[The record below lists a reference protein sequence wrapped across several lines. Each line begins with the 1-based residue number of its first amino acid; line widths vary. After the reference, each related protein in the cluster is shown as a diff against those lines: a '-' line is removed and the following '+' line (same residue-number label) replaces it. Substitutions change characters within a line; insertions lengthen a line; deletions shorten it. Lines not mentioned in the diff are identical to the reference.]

1 MPETPSFLK
10 ADISAESLKKL
21 LSSRPTLPG
30 RKGNASGSSK
40 RGGRSRSAQTL
51 VGLDIQP
58 GYVSAVQVRV
68 NGKIE
73 VQRAVGA
80 PLPPGTVREGE
91 VIDGQ
96 ALSETLRE
104 LFASARLDKRVRVG
118 VANQRTVLR
127 TLDMPP
133 IPEGK
138 ELATAVRFQAEDQIP
153 MPLESAVLDYQT
165 LGTVDTPAGQR
176 QRVVVVAA
184 QKDMVEKLMAAVR
197 GAGLRPEG
205 VDLSA
210 FALIRSLHRPDAHE
224 GCVLYLNVGGLTNM
238 AIADGTNCRF
248 TRVAAGGLE
257 SMATA
262 IAERNAIP
270 LEKARDL
277 LAAVDLSPEPVVPRA
292 PQPAAPVA
300 PEAPHATPTPEAPH
314 EAPTVEQGDLAP
326 VAASARLVSP
336 LPDQGTIDQGA
347 VDQDLVDHTTE
358 VQPLLAA
365 EPSAPREPEID
376 VRPVLVAGVREIAS
390 EVRNSLDFHRSQGG
404 GEEVSTVVLSGAAL
418 QIAGFADALRAELSV
433 PVLTQTVAIGDGGAA
448 GSVSPERLAVA
459 AGLAVQ
465 EAPR

>member
-1 MPETPSFLK
+1 MPATPSFLK

-21 LSSRPTLPG
+21 LSSRPTLPSLTG
-30 RKGNASGSSK
+30 GASGSSK
-40 RGGRSRSAQTL
+40 RGGRSRAATTL

-80 PLPPGTVREGE
+80 PLPPDTVREGE
-91 VIDGQ
+91 VIDGH
-96 ALSETLRE
+96 ALTETLRE
-104 LFASARLDKRVRVG
+104 LFAGARLDKRVRIG

-127 TLDMPP
+127 TLEMPP

-165 LGTVDTPAGQR
+165 LGVIDTPAGQR

-184 QKDMVEKLMAAVR
+184 QRDMVEKLVAAVR
-197 GAGLRPEG
+197 AAGLRPEG
-205 VDLSA
+205 IDLSA
-210 FALIRSLHRPDAHE
+210 FALIRSLHRAGAHE
-224 GCVLYLNVGGLTNM
+224 GRILYLNVGGLTNM
-238 AIADGTNCRF
+238 AIADGTVCRF

-262 IAERNAIP
+262 VAERNGIP
-270 LEKARDL
+270 LTKAREL
-277 LAAVDLSPEPVVPRA
+277 LAAVDLSVP
-292 PQPAAPVA
+292 
-300 PEAPHATPTPEAPH
+300 
-314 EAPTVEQGDLAP
+314 AP
-326 VAASARLVSP
+326 VAAPAANATEEAP
-336 LPDQGTIDQGA
+336 
-347 VDQDLVDHTTE
+347 TTE
-358 VQPLLAA
+358 QAATAAPAPAAAQPQPAQDSQAPTTEAQPQQAA
-365 EPSAPREPEID
+365 EPSAPRAPEID

-404 GEEVSTVVLSGAAL
+404 GDEVSTVVLSGAAL
-418 QIAGFADALRAELSV
+418 QIAGFADALQAELSV
-433 PVLTQTVAIGDGGAA
+433 PVVTQTVALGAAGAA

-459 AGLAVQ
+459 AGLAVE

>member
-1 MPETPSFLK
+1 MPATPSFLK

-21 LSSRPTLPG
+21 LTSRPTLQSLTG
-30 RKGNASGSSK
+30 GASGSSK
-40 RGGRSRSAQTL
+40 RGGRSRATVL

-80 PLPPGTVREGE
+80 PLPPDTVREGE

-104 LFASARLDKRVRVG
+104 LFAGARLDKRVRIG

-127 TLDMPP
+127 TLEMPP

-138 ELATAVRFQAEDQIP
+138 ELETAVRFQAEDQIP

-165 LGTVDTPAGQR
+165 LGVIDTPAGPR

-184 QKDMVEKLMAAVR
+184 QKDMVERLIAAVR
-197 GAGLRPEG
+197 AAGLRPEA

-210 FALIRSLHRPDAHE
+210 FALIRSLHRAGEHE
-224 GCVLYLNVGGLTNM
+224 GRVLYLNVGGLTNM
-238 AIADGTNCRF
+238 AIADGADCRF

-262 IAERNAIP
+262 VAERNGIP
-270 LEKARDL
+270 LAKAREL
-277 LAAVDLSPEPVVPRA
+277 LAAVDLSA
-292 PQPAAPVA
+292 SAPAA
-300 PEAPHATPTPEAPH
+300 
-314 EAPTVEQGDLAP
+314 
-326 VAASARLVSP
+326 S
-336 LPDQGTIDQGA
+336 
-347 VDQDLVDHTTE
+347 
-358 VQPLLAA
+358 LAA
-365 EPSAPREPEID
+365 EALTAVVQPPVDGAAHETPTAEQAATIAPAAAQPLSGQDSPAPATEAQPLQAAEPAAPREPEID

-404 GEEVSTVVLSGAAL
+404 GDEVSTVVLSGAAL
-418 QIAGFADALRAELSV
+418 QIAGFADALQAELSV
-433 PVLTQTVAIGDGGAA
+433 PVVTRTVALADAGAA
-448 GSVSPERLAVA
+448 GSISPEQLAVA
-459 AGLAVQ
+459 AGLAVA

>member
-21 LSSRPTLPG
+21 LSSRPTLLG
-30 RKGNASGSSK
+30 RKGDASSSSK

-58 GYVSAVQVRV
+58 GYVTAVQVRV

-96 ALSETLRE
+96 ALTGALRE
-104 LFASARLDKRVRVG
+104 LFASARLDKRVRIG

-165 LGTVDTPAGQR
+165 LGAVETPAGQR

-184 QKDMVEKLMAAVR
+184 QKDMVEKLIAAVR
-197 GAGLRPEG
+197 GAGLRPEA

-210 FALIRSLHRPDAHE
+210 FALIRSLHRPGAHE

-238 AIADGTNCRF
+238 AIANGTDCRF

-257 SMATA
+257 SMAA
-262 IAERNAIP
+262 AVAERNAIP

-277 LAAVDLSPEPVVPRA
+277 LAAVDLSPEPVA
-292 PQPAAPVA
+292 PPAPEPAAPPHA
-300 PEAPHATPTPEAPH
+300 AEAPHETPTAEALH
-314 EAPTVEQGDLAP
+314 EAPTVEQGDLAA
-326 VAASARLVSP
+326 VAVSAGPVSP
-336 LPDQGTIDQGA
+336 LRGEGPVEQGP
-347 VDQDLVDHTTE
+347 VDHTTE
-358 VQPLLAA
+358 PQPPLPA

-404 GEEVSTVVLSGAAL
+404 GDEVSTVVLSGAAL
-418 QIAGFADALRAELSV
+418 QIAGFADALRSELSV
-433 PVLTQTVAIGDGGAA
+433 PVITQTVAIGAAGSA

>member
-1 MPETPSFLK
+1 MPATPSFLK

-21 LSSRPTLPG
+21 LSSRPTLPRLTG
-30 RKGNASGSSK
+30 GASGPGK
-40 RGGRSRSAQTL
+40 RGGRSRAAATL

-80 PLPPGTVREGE
+80 PLPPDTVREGE

-96 ALSETLRE
+96 ALTETLRE
-104 LFASARLDKRVRVG
+104 LFAGARLDKRVRVG

-127 TLDMPP
+127 TLELPP
-133 IPEGK
+133 LPEGK

-165 LGTVDTPAGQR
+165 LGVVDTPAGPR

-184 QKDMVEKLMAAVR
+184 QKDMVERLMAAVR
-197 GAGLRPEG
+197 AAGLRPEA

-210 FALIRSLHRPDAHE
+210 FALIRSLHRAGEHE
-224 GCVLYLNVGGLTNM
+224 GRVLYLNVGGLTNM
-238 AIADGTNCRF
+238 AIADGTVCRF

-262 IAERNAIP
+262 VAERNGIP
-270 LEKARDL
+270 LAKAREL
-277 LAAVDLSPEPVVPRA
+277 LAAVDLSVPAPAPTAAEPIAEPV
-292 PQPAAPVA
+292 
-300 PEAPHATPTPEAPH
+300 PEESPTADLSEA
-314 EAPTVEQGDLAP
+314 
-326 VAASARLVSP
+326 
-336 LPDQGTIDQGA
+336 
-347 VDQDLVDHTTE
+347 
-358 VQPLLAA
+358 QPLQTA
-365 EPSAPREPEID
+365 EPSAPRKPEID

-404 GEEVSTVVLSGAAL
+404 GDEVSTVVLSGAAL
-418 QIAGFADALRAELSV
+418 QIAGFADALQAELTV
-433 PVLTQTVAIGDGGAA
+433 PVVIRTVALGDAGSV

-459 AGLAVQ
+459 AGLAVE

>member
-30 RKGNASGSSK
+30 RRGDAGGSSK
-40 RGGRSRSAQTL
+40 RGGRSRPAQTL

-91 VIDGQ
+91 VIDAQ
-96 ALSETLRE
+96 ALTETLRE

-127 TLDMPP
+127 TLEMPP
-133 IPEGK
+133 IAEGK

-165 LGTVDTPAGQR
+165 LGIVETPAGQR

-184 QKDMVEKLMAAVR
+184 QKDMVEKLIAAVR

-210 FALIRSLHRPDAHE
+210 FALIRSLHRSGAHE

-238 AIADGTNCRF
+238 AIANGADCRF

-277 LAAVDLSPEPVVPRA
+277 LAAVDLSPEPVA
-292 PQPAAPVA
+292 PLAPEPAAQPAAEVY
-300 PEAPHATPTPEAPH
+300 ETPTA
-314 EAPTVEQGDLAP
+314 EQGDPAA
-326 VAASARLVSP
+326 VAASAAVVPP
-336 LPDQGTIDQGA
+336 LADQGPMDQP
-347 VDQDLVDHTTE
+347 TE
-358 VQPLLAA
+358 TQPLQAA

-404 GEEVSTVVLSGAAL
+404 GDEVSTVVLSGAAL

-433 PVLTQTVAIGDGGAA
+433 PVLTQTVAIGDAGAA

-459 AGLAVQ
+459 AGLAVE

>member
-1 MPETPSFLK
+1 MPATPSFLK

-21 LSSRPTLPG
+21 LSSRPTLPSL
-30 RKGNASGSSK
+30 KGGTSTLKGTGGSSK
-40 RGGRSRSAQTL
+40 RGGRARAATTL

-80 PLPPGTVREGE
+80 PLPADTVREGE

-96 ALSETLRE
+96 ALTETLRE
-104 LFASARLDKRVRVG
+104 LFAGARLDKRVRIG

-127 TLDMPP
+127 TLEMPP

-138 ELATAVRFQAEDQIP
+138 ELETAVRFQAEDQVP

-165 LGTVDTPAGQR
+165 LGVVDTPAGQR

-184 QKDMVEKLMAAVR
+184 QKDMVEKLIAAVR
-197 GAGLRPEG
+197 AAGLRPEG

-210 FALIRSLHRPDAHE
+210 FALIRSLHRAGAHE
-224 GCVLYLNVGGLTNM
+224 GRVLYLNVGGLTNM
-238 AIADGTNCRF
+238 AIADGTDCRF

-262 IAERNAIP
+262 IAERNGIP
-270 LEKARDL
+270 LAKAREL
-277 LAAVDLSPEPVVPRA
+277 LAAVDLSVS
-292 PQPAAPVA
+292 APV
-300 PEAPHATPTPEAPH
+300 TPPAENADE
-314 EAPTVEQGDLAP
+314 EAPTAEQ
-326 VAASARLVSP
+326 
-336 LPDQGTIDQGA
+336 
-347 VDQDLVDHTTE
+347 
-358 VQPLLAA
+358 
-365 EPSAPREPEID
+365 PEID
-376 VRPVLVAGVREIAS
+376 VRPVLAAGVREIAS

-404 GEEVSTVVLSGAAL
+404 GDEVSTVVLSGAAL
-418 QIAGFADALRAELSV
+418 QIAGFADALQAELSV
-433 PVLTQTVAIGDGGAA
+433 PVVVRTVALGDAGAA

-459 AGLAVQ
+459 AGLAVE